1 MCMSIS
7 IDIYKQGIPQSCH
20 ASSSHKIYEPVKQR
34 QENVITNVY
43 MERSKKHFS
52 MTHTMALKVPVKSSY
67 YNILYIYSRD
77 EVLRASS
84 KQIQTHNAFCLLFF
98 KLAFVICVYISLSVC
113 LFFYVSLPAFL
124 CLSFIQYRLKWVC
137 LCVYICVCV
146 PAYC

>member
-1 MCMSIS
+1 
-7 IDIYKQGIPQSCH
+7 
-20 ASSSHKIYEPVKQR
+20 
-34 QENVITNVY
+34 

-98 KLAFVICVYISLSVC
+98 KLAFVICVYISLC
-113 LFFYVSLPAFL
+113 LFVYFSTSL
-124 CLSFIQYRLKWVC
+124 CLHFSVYPSFNIDLNGCV
-137 LCVYICVCV
+137 CVYIFVCVCLHIV
-146 PAYC
+146 ELRILNPPVYLSYNHYS